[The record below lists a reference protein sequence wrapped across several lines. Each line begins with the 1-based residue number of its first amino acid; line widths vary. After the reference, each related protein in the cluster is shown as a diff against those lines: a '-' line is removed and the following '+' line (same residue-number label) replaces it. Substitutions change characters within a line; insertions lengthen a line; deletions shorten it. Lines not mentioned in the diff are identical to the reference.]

1 MPTVNARQERRR
13 RRVLLKAHH
22 PDLGG
27 DPEEFIR
34 AVAAFGAG
42 GSRGPTPPAQAGDEV
57 RFVPT
62 PHGLGRLTAWCD
74 KQQRKRRRRRYPRVL

>member
-1 MPTVNARQERRR
+1 MRTPPDPEERRR

-34 AVAAFGAG
+34 AVASLEVG
-42 GSRGPTPPAQAGDEV
+42 GSGRLTAPGHAGNDV

-62 PHGLGRLTAWCD
+62 PHGLGRITAWCA
-74 KQQRKRRRRRYPRVL
+74 KQRLKRRRRRSPRVL